1 MKVYDPIIVLDFLV
15 NCCNHYLKSAP
26 VVSRW
31 AEEIHFEIQESPEK
45 ITLRDLVT
53 MNMLSYDDG
62 NWVHPNYATNIV
74 YKRIVESGRDS
85 TGLLSF

>member
-1 MKVYDPIIVLDFLV
+1 
-15 NCCNHYLKSAP
+15 
-26 VVSRW
+26 
-31 AEEIHFEIQESPEK
+31 
-45 ITLRDLVT
+45 